1 MRLCLYY
8 VVGFTCALSAGVYA
22 QAGVKQAQSIT
33 GA

>member
-22 QAGVKQAQSIT
+22 QAGVQQAQSIT